1 MSDKY
6 LWDRSGEPEPDI
18 VTLEQ
23 TLAPLRHDGRP
34 FDPAVLIPAR
44 RRPMWRRTLLPV
56 ALAASVVLA
65 VGSLWFRSGPAQPA
79 WTVDSLDGTVSVS
92 GRPAVAAQRLAA
104 GDRIDT
110 GRDGRVRLSAGGVG
124 TLALGPRARL
134 TVTRVGPDRHWFA
147 LDLGSLDADI
157 SAPPGVFAVNT
168 PSSRAVDLGCR
179 YTLDVGSD
187 GAGLL
192 RVTLG
197 WVGLARDRRESLVP
211 AGATCA
217 LRAGGG
223 PGTPHFDDASPA
235 FVQALAAVDGGEAVE
250 QARALSIVLAESRRE
265 EAIALWHLLTRLDR
279 EAAEQVYGRLA
290 ELVRPPAGVTRKATL
305 AADQAALAAWWEA
318 IGLGDLNVLRAGMLR
333 VPSPSPRPGG

>member
-1 MSDKY
+1 MSDDY
-6 LWDRSGEPEPDI
+6 LWDRSGDPEPDI

-34 FDPAVLIPAR
+34 FDPAVLTPAPR
-44 RRPMWRRTLLPV
+44 RSVWRRTLLPV

-65 VGSLWFRSGPAQPA
+65 VGSLWPGPGPAGPA

-92 GRPAVAAQRLAA
+92 GRPAVAQRLAA
-104 GDRIDT
+104 GDRIET
-110 GRDGRVRLSAGGVG
+110 GPDGRVRLSADGVG
-124 TLALGPRARL
+124 TLTLGPRARL
-134 TVTRVGPDRHWFA
+134 TLTRVGPDRHWFA
-147 LDLGSLDADI
+147 LDMGSLDADI
-157 SAPPGVFAVNT
+157 SAAPGVFAVDT

-179 YTLDVGSD
+179 YTLDVGAD

-197 WVGLARDRRESLVP
+197 WVGLARDGRESLVP
-211 AGATCA
+211 AGAMCT

-235 FVQALAAVDGGEAVE
+235 FVHALAAVDRGNAAE
-250 QARALSIVLAESRRE
+250 RAFALPILLAESRRE

-290 ELVRPPAGVTRKATL
+290 EVVRPPAGVTREATL
-305 AADQAALAAWWEA
+305 AADPAALAAWWEA